1 MNVSGIEIGVFVVIG
16 DNSQKGDYKVE
27 LCIGKRIDG
36 RGQEPFLFT
45 NGGPILITPEDSP
58 TTCAISAAAKSLGL
72 TDATLRE
79 TVLQYA
85 PDIDW

>member
-1 MNVSGIEIGVFVVIG
+1 MNVSGVDIGAFAVIG

-27 LCIGKRIDG
+27 LCIGKRLDG

-45 NGGPILITPEDSP
+45 NGGPIIVTIEESAL
-58 TTCAISAAAKSLGL
+58 TCSIDDAAKSLGMSVEK
-72 TDATLRE
+72 LRA
-79 TVLQYA
+79 TVLEYA

>member
-1 MNVSGIEIGVFVVIG
+1 MNVSGIEIGPFVVIG

-27 LCIGKRIDG
+27 LCIGKRMDG

-45 NGGPILITPEDSP
+45 NGGPIIVTIEDSP
-58 TTCAISAAAKSLGL
+58 TTCSIDDAAKSLGMS
-72 TDATLRE
+72 TEKLRT
-79 TVLQYA
+79 TVLAYA